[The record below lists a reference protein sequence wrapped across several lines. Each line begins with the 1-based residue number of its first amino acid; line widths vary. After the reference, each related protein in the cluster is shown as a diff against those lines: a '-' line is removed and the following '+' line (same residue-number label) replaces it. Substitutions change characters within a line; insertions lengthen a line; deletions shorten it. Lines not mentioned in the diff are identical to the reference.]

1 MCESTQLVTQC
12 LSSIPVGPTTIRDF
26 SLVMQRTAVKKIA
39 CKDSF
44 GTSVITASAI
54 PSLKPPPK
62 VELGIFLVSFF
73 ETSIPIL
80 WHHMLADVVTIVG
93 AKDILGD

>member
-1 MCESTQLVTQC
+1 MQ
-12 LSSIPVGPTTIRDF
+12 GFIRHF
-26 SLVMQRTAVKKIA
+26 RHYGIGYTFVEA
-39 CKDSF
+39 
-44 GTSVITASAI
+44 
-54 PSLKPPPK
+54 PPK

-93 AKDILGD
+93 TKDILGD